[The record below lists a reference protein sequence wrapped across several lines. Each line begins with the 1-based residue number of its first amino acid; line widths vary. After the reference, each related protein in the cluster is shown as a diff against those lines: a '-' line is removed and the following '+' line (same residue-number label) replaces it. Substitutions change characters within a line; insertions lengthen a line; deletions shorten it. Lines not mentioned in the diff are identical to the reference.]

1 MNLLNGVLDGVIGV
15 LPNHLSCFGAGEDE
29 INKPFTQTDTP
40 PFIYPAG
47 ESPFGTTPTQS
58 FINPS
63 ADQQPVDMAPLKATM
78 EFPITSYLSP
88 AGAQAN
94 LPEVTKSVGVT
105 APAAPSATG
114 APQIAVQ
121 PSTETQ
127 IFNLVNVVAKGLL
140 AVQQTNAQ
148 AKLSTAQIA
157 ALAEASKVQA
167 QNYVMQQ
174 LQQGKQVMVPQSWLE
189 KYSTSDTLTKWL
201 TPILILGGLGLLGY
215 AAYKYSQQRKGGT
228 ASKAESLSTIQG
240 AGSVPSS
247 SLSEAD
253 ASMAAAN
260 PRGRRRNGKIW
271 QEASEVKALAEKVIA
286 EQPDDAFGHGYLW
299 GVVRDASSKSR
310 PLRTV
315 GRKMLISGIPGKQNH
330 WKIEEEVRKHPA
342 VSMTWINLD

>member
-1 MNLLNGVLDGVIGV
+1 MKLLNGVLDGVLGV

-29 INKPFTQTDTP
+29 INRPFTQTDTP

-47 ESPFGTTPTQS
+47 ESPFGTTPVQS

-63 ADQQPVDMAPLKATM
+63 ADQPAVDISSLKPVM

-94 LPEVTKSVGVT
+94 LPEIAKTYGAT

-127 IFNLVNVVAKGLL
+127 IFNLVNTVAKGFLSI
-140 AVQQTNAQ
+140 QQTNAQ
-148 AKLSTAQIA
+148 TKLSTAQIA

-189 KYSTSDTLTKWL
+189 KYTTSDALTKWL
-201 TPILILGGLGLLGY
+201 TPILIIGGIGLLGY
-215 AAYKYSQQRKGGT
+215 AAYKFSQQRKGS
-228 ASKAESLSTIQG
+228 ASAPPKAP
-240 AGSVPSS
+240 APSQTS
-247 SLSEAD
+247 FSYSAPTTGLSEAD

-260 PRGRRRNGKIW
+260 PRRRR
-271 QEASEVKALAEKVIA
+271 
-286 EQPDDAFGHGYLW
+286 
-299 GVVRDASSKSR
+299 
-310 PLRTV
+310 
-315 GRKMLISGIPGKQNH
+315 
-330 WKIEEEVRKHPA
+330 KHRR
-342 VSMTWINLD
+342 W